1 MSFAISPLTQ
11 GEDGEDKE
19 RRNAKT
25 QRSPEGQRTVFKND
39 VYCKSIVRLESVFR
53 NQISTCVH

>member
-1 MSFAISPLTQ
+1 MNLTWSLTTTHLPRIIILLNESVSPLTQ

-25 QRSPEGQRTVFKND
+25 QRSPEGQRLVFKTD
-39 VYCKSIVRLESVFR
+39 V
-53 NQISTCVH
+53 